1 MEGSVD
7 AESSSKKLDVKLIWE
22 LLNEI
27 FNLNTGQNK
36 RILDAFILQ
45 DDIKFDG
52 VEEETSDNEMEEN

>member
-7 AESSSKKLDVKLIWE
+7 AESASKKLDVKLIGE
-22 LLNEI
+22 LLIEI

-45 DDIKFDG
+45 DDIRFDW

>member
-7 AESSSKKLDVKLIWE
+7 AESASKKLDVKLIGE
-22 LLNEI
+22 LLIEI

-45 DDIKFDG
+45 DDIRFD
-52 VEEETSDNEMEEN
+52 

>member
-7 AESSSKKLDVKLIWE
+7 AESSSKKLDVKLIGE

-27 FNLNTGQNK
+27 FNLNMGQNK